1 MVATIWTM
9 NPSRP
14 GSPVVSTATPQ
25 GRQLHGHIL
34 RRKVAGQ
41 AEDHRRE
48 IVARPVVRFRGTWLY
63 LLIRLVRRAPQ
74 GVVHMGGGCRGGMA
88 DSRRGAGEDSDVDGG
103 GDDVGESQGNAGAGS
118 PRRSPAGSGID
129 RLSDAL
135 FRYGRA
141 LTWIYDLTLHSRS
154 RATST
159 FYDDLADL
167 LFQTADEDRI
177 QRDHRLPD
185 LPNAEAYPI
194 DYRMEGKSG
203 GQVFLY
209 GVPNRDKA
217 RLTTIILSHFHRN
230 HLDFDSILVFSNQ
243 ADILRMDLA
252 RLSDVGGDMVSSLAS
267 REDASSS
274 MRRVTQF
281 ACASKTDTPPR
292 TRYSSLGFPAEP
304 ESSR

>member
-1 MVATIWTM
+1 MRI
-9 NPSRP
+9 SY
-14 GSPVVSTATPQ
+14 
-25 GRQLHGHIL
+25 
-34 RRKVAGQ
+34 
-41 AEDHRRE
+41 DHD
-48 IVARPVVRFRGTWLY
+48 IDAFL
-63 LLIRLVRRAPQ
+63 
-74 GVVHMGGGCRGGMA
+74 
-88 DSRRGAGEDSDVDGG
+88 
-103 GDDVGESQGNAGAGS
+103 AGS
-118 PRRSPAGSGID
+118 RGQLIERILGEEEVDQDRGVFHLDAPID

-141 LTWIYDLTLHSRS
+141 LTRIYDLTLHSRS

-167 LFQTADEDRI
+167 LFQTADEERI
-177 QRDHRLPD
+177 QRDHLLPE

-230 HLDFDSILVFSNQ
+230 HLDFDSILVFSDQ
-243 ADILRMDLA
+243 AEIPRLDLA

-267 REDASSS
+267 GEDF
-274 MRRVTQF
+274 RRKLERRI
-281 ACASKTDTPPR
+281 A
-292 TRYSSLGFPAEP
+292 
-304 ESSR
+304 

>member
-1 MVATIWTM
+1 MVSSCCKRTSNSPTGTAIPIYLSEAPGGVRLSDRGDTLMRISYDHDIDAFLEG
-9 NPSRP
+9 SR
-14 GSPVVSTATPQ
+14 G
-25 GRQLHGHIL
+25 QLIERIL
-34 RRKVAGQ
+34 GEEEVHQ
-41 AEDHRRE
+41 D
-48 IVARPVVRFRGTWLY
+48 RGVFQLD
-63 LLIRLVRRAPQ
+63 AP
-74 GVVHMGGGCRGGMA
+74 
-88 DSRRGAGEDSDVDGG
+88 
-103 GDDVGESQGNAGAGS
+103 
-118 PRRSPAGSGID
+118 ID

-141 LTWIYDLTLHSRS
+141 LTRIYDLTLHSRS
-154 RATST
+154 RTTST
-159 FYDDLADL
+159 FYEDLADL

-177 QRDHRLPD
+177 QRDHLLPD

-243 ADILRMDLA
+243 ADIPRMDLA

-267 REDASSS
+267 QEDFRRKVE
-274 MRRVTQF
+274 RRV
-281 ACASKTDTPPR
+281 A
-292 TRYSSLGFPAEP
+292 
-304 ESSR
+304 